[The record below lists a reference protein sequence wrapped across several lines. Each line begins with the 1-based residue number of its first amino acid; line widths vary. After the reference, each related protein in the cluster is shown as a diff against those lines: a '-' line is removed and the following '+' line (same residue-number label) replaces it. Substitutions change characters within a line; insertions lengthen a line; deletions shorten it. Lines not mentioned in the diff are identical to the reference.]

1 MDILKATNIDICGS
15 KSCDFNGVC
24 KVIGDEAKCVCDIVC
39 TREYRPVCGTDNVT
53 YGNRCEMK
61 RAGCE
66 LKKVIEV
73 KYEGECG
80 TFIHNCDES
89 YLFPLYPTLKDFI
102 FLFHS

>member
-1 MDILKATNIDICGS
+1 
-15 KSCDFNGVC
+15 
-24 KVIGDEAKCVCDIVC
+24 
-39 TREYRPVCGTDNVT
+39 
-53 YGNRCEMK
+53 MK

-89 YLFPLYPTLKDFI
+89 YLFPLYLTLKDFI
-102 FLFHS
+102 FLFLPSNANNRRKNKCYDNSGSNLEKESTWMREMPSVWEKTSSEEFLRKAEQVW